1 MLRNRIRG
9 FFPFPINLLI
19 HRIKLKATNVCF
31 PKIITKASRTAS
43 AIAAATA
50 IVAVV
55 ATAPPA
61 PLGKTSAEDSNFS
74 SPTDKLEDRKLNF
87 VRLTSNKLEKRR
99 VELRPQRMPNY
110 LLKGIEIAFFKRQAG
125 RTHKTALP
133 ANQFSN
139 LSSSSIKKD

>member
-19 HRIKLKATNVCF
+19 HRIKLKATSVCF

-43 AIAAATA
+43 AIEAATA

-61 PLGKTSAEDSNFS
+61 PLGKTSAENSKFS
-74 SPTDKLEDRKLNF
+74 SRPYKLEDRDLNF
-87 VRLTSNKLEKRR
+87 VRLASNKLEKSRI
-99 VELRPQRMPNY
+99 ELRPQKMPNY

-125 RTHKTALP
+125 RTPKNAIP
-133 ANQFSN
+133 ANQYSI
-139 LSSSSIKKD
+139 LYPSAIKKD